1 MFAAILFNALN
12 WLMPAA
18 LLLLVALV
26 FLAWG
31 YRNSRL
37 SPAYKL
43 LCLSLKILGLI
54 ALALCLLEPVW
65 VAERARSGAN
75 FFLVLADNSMSL
87 QIKDQG
93 SAQSRGDELKK
104 LLVEEGPAWQST
116 LAKDFQVR
124 SYTFSSR
131 VQRVEAFSDLPFDG
145 KASALGSALASLK
158 ERFQG
163 QPVAGI
169 LLFTDGNAT
178 DLPKG
183 ITDTNGLPPIYPVV
197 LGRNAPARDI
207 ALTGV
212 SATQTA
218 FEDAPVS
225 AQADVAAFGYSGR
238 KISAQLLD
246 MAGKVIAEQT
256 ETPTSDDARVAFR
269 FQFKPDHAGLSHY
282 QVKVLAQDERSSS
295 SPPLP
300 TSEAT
305 LANNSRHFSV
315 DRGQD
320 PFRVLY
326 VSGRPNWEYKFLNR
340 ALQEDSQ
347 VQLVGLIRIARREP
361 KFDFRGRTG
370 ESSNPL
376 FRGFGNQDKEEIER
390 YDQPVL
396 IRLNL
401 RDQNELRGGF
411 PKLPEDLFAYHA
423 VIIDDLEAEFFSP
436 DQLLLLQK
444 FVSLRGGGL
453 LMLGGQE
460 CFQQGKYQRTPV
472 GDMLPVYLDA
482 PPVTRPATNQLKFS
496 LTREGLLQPW
506 ARLRSQEVDEQVR
519 IDAMPGF
526 KVLNQVRDFKPGA
539 TVVATVKDDQGTQYP
554 AIVTQRFGNGR
565 TAAVMIGDLW
575 RWGLKD
581 AELHQD
587 MDKAWRQLVRWL
599 VADVPKRVELETETN
614 LSDPNQSTTLRVR
627 VRGKDFLPLD
637 NVSASIVVEQMT
649 AVGTNRSTVRLTAE
663 PSATEPGVYETTY
676 IPREAGAFEA
686 RVVATSGTG
695 VEEGKISGG
704 WASNIGNEE
713 FQALK
718 PNTGLLETLA
728 RVTGGEVV
736 PASGLNSFVNGL
748 PNRKVPLMETASTPL
763 WHRSLVF
770 LFALACFIGEWGVR
784 RWKGLA

>member
-1 MFAAILFNALN
+1 MLAAILFNALN
-12 WLMPAA
+12 WLMPAS
-18 LLLLVALV
+18 LLLVVAIL

-31 YRNSRL
+31 YRHSRL
-37 SPAYKL
+37 TPPLKL
-43 LCLSLKILGLI
+43 LCLTLKILGI
-54 ALALCLLEPVW
+54 VALALCLLEPLW

-75 FFLVLADNSMSL
+75 FFLLLADNSMSL

-93 SAQSRGDELKK
+93 NDRSRGEDLKT
-104 LLVEEGPAWQST
+104 LLNQDGIVWQNT
-116 LAKDFQVR
+116 LTKDFQVR
-124 SYTFSSR
+124 SYTFNSR
-131 VQRVEAFSDLPFDG
+131 VQRVETYSDLQFDG
-145 KASALGSALASLK
+145 KASALGSALQALK

-178 DLPKG
+178 DLPRG
-183 ITDTNGLPPIYPVV
+183 LTDTNGLPPVYPVV
-197 LGRNAPARDI
+197 LGRNTPARDI
-207 ALTGV
+207 ALTAV

-218 FEDAPVS
+218 FEDAPVN
-225 AQADVAAFGYSGR
+225 AQADVTAYGYAGR
-238 KISAQLLD
+238 KIIAQLLD
-246 MAGKVIAEQT
+246 LSGKVVAEKT
-256 ETPTSDDARVAFR
+256 ENPTTDDARLAFR
-269 FQFKPDHAGLSHY
+269 FQFKPDKAGITHY
-282 QVKVLAQDERSSS
+282 QVKVIAQEEK
-295 SPPLP
+295 PQGQTTVP

-315 DRGQD
+315 DRGQE
-320 PFRVLY
+320 PFRILY

-396 IRLNL
+396 IRLNI

-423 VIIDDLEAEFFSP
+423 VIIDDLEAEFFTP

-472 GDMLPVYLDA
+472 GDILPVYLDA
-482 PPVTRPATNQLKFS
+482 PPVVHPATNQLKLS

-519 IDAMPGF
+519 LDAMPGF

-539 TVVATVKDDQGTQYP
+539 TVVAVVKDEQGTQFP

-565 TAAVMIGDLW
+565 TAAVLIGDLW

-599 VADVPKRVELETETN
+599 VADIPKRVELETEPN
-614 LSDPNQSTTLRVR
+614 LSDPNQSTMLRVR
-627 VRGKDFLPLD
+627 VRGKDFQPLD
-637 NVSASIVVEQMT
+637 NVNTSIVVEQMS
-649 AVGTNRSTVRLTAE
+649 AVGTNRTTVRLTAE
-663 PSATEPGVYETTY
+663 PSVTEPGVYEATY
-676 IPREAGAFEA
+676 IPREAGAYEA
-686 RVVATSGTG
+686 RAVATSSAG
-695 VEEGKISGG
+695 VEEGKVAAG

-718 PNTGLLETLA
+718 PNIALLENLA
-728 RVTGGEVV
+728 RVSGGELI
-736 PASGLNSFVNGL
+736 PAANLKAFAESL

-770 LFALACFIGEWGVR
+770 LFALACFIGEWGIR